1 MAETAKIDDA
11 AEKAYAA
18 AAEKVEAKPEAVK
31 PSETKQIEAKAAE
44 AKTPDV
50 KSAAAKVEAPAPV
63 AAKAV
68 EAKSAAKPAPAK
80 KAVTK
85 TVASKTA
92 KAPAKTPAV
101 KAAAK
106 QVAEAPSKR
115 KYVRKA
121 AAVAKP
127 VVTAKKVVAAKPAA
141 RKLAVE
147 TGANVTT
154 PVTLITKLKE
164 SKMATTTR
172 KTADNLTAQVQD
184 TVKDVQARAR
194 TAFEKSQAM
203 FGNAGE
209 FTKGNLEAMVE
220 SGKILATGVQAMG
233 KTYVA
238 EVKSTFETVQADAK
252 DLRAA
257 VTSPTEFVKLQSTL
271 IRKYFDNVV
280 AYNSKSAEA
289 ALKLANEAFQP
300 ISNRVSL
307 AVEKVKKAA

>member
-1 MAETAKIDDA
+1 MAEAAKIDDA

-31 PSETKQIEAKAAE
+31 PAEMKLIE
-44 AKTPDV
+44 
-50 KSAAAKVEAPAPV
+50 
-63 AAKAV
+63 AKAV
-68 EAKSAAKPAPAK
+68 EAK
-80 KAVTK
+80 AV
-85 TVASKTA
+85 
-92 KAPAKTPAV
+92 
-101 KAAAK
+101 AK
-106 QVAEAPSKR
+106 QVAEAPAKR

-121 AAVAKP
+121 VAAAKP
-127 VVTAKKVVAAKPAA
+127 VVAAKKAVTAKKVTAKPAS
-141 RKLAVE
+141 RKLAVK
-147 TGANVTT
+147 TATPVTT
-154 PVTLITKLKE
+154 PTTLIAKLKE
-164 SKMATTTR
+164 SKMVTTTK
-172 KTADNLTAQVQD
+172 KTADDFTAQVQD
-184 TVKDVQARAR
+184 TVKDVQARAK

-238 EVKSTFETVQADAK
+238 EVKSTFVTVQADAK

-271 IRKYFDNVV
+271 MRKYFDNVV

>member
-1 MAETAKIDDA
+1 MAEAAKIDDA

-18 AAEKVEAKPEAVK
+18 AAEKAVAKPEAVK
-31 PSETKQIEAKAAE
+31 PAEVKPTEAKAAE
-44 AKTPDV
+44 TRAPEV

-63 AAKAV
+63 AAKPL
-68 EAKSAAKPAPAK
+68 EAKPAPKPVVAK
-80 KAVTK
+80 KDAAK
-85 TVASKTA
+85 KVAPKTA

-106 QVAEAPSKR
+106 QVVEAPTKR

-121 AAVAKP
+121 VAAAKP
-127 VVTAKKVVAAKPAA
+127 VVAAKKVAAKPAP
-141 RKLAVE
+141 RKLVAKP
-147 TGANVTT
+147 AKPVTT
-154 PVTLITKLKE
+154 PVTLFAKLKE
-164 SKMATTTR
+164 TKMVTTTQ
-172 KTADNLTAQVQD
+172 KTADDMTAKIQD
-184 TVKDVQARAR
+184 TVKDVQARAK

-203 FGNAGE
+203 FGDAGE

-238 EVKSTFETVQADAK
+238 EVKSTFETVQSDVK
-252 DLRAA
+252 ELRA
-257 VTSPTEFVKLQSTL
+257 VKSPTDFVKLQSTMM
-271 IRKYFDNVV
+271 RKYFDNVV

-300 ISNRVSL
+300 ISSRVSL

>member
-1 MAETAKIDDA
+1 MAEAAKIDDA
-11 AEKAYAA
+11 AEKAYVA

-31 PSETKQIEAKAAE
+31 PAE

-68 EAKSAAKPAPAK
+68 EAKPAPKPAETNKAETN

-85 TVASKTA
+85 KVAPKTA
-92 KAPAKTPAV
+92 KAPAKTLAV

-106 QVAEAPSKR
+106 QTAEAPAKR

-121 AAVAKP
+121 VAAAKP
-127 VVTAKKVVAAKPAA
+127 VVAAKKAVTAKKAAAKPGL
-141 RKLAVE
+141 RKLAVK
-147 TGANVTT
+147 TAQ
-154 PVTLITKLKE
+154 PVAVPTTLIAKLKE
-164 SKMATTTR
+164 SKMAVTTK
-172 KTADNLTAQVQD
+172 KTADDLTAQVQD

-209 FTKGNLEAMVE
+209 FTKGNIEAMVE

-238 EVKSTFETVQADAK
+238 EVKSTFESVQADAK

-271 IRKYFDNVV
+271 MRKYFDNVV

-300 ISNRVSL
+300 ISSRVSL

>member
-1 MAETAKIDDA
+1 MAEAAKIDDA
-11 AEKAYAA
+11 AEKAYVA

-31 PSETKQIEAKAAE
+31 PAE

-68 EAKSAAKPAPAK
+68 EAKPAPKPAETD

-85 TVASKTA
+85 KVAPKTFKAPA

-106 QVAEAPSKR
+106 QIAEAPAKR

-121 AAVAKP
+121 VAAAKP
-127 VVTAKKVVAAKPAA
+127 VVAAKKAVTAKKVAAKPGL
-141 RKLAVE
+141 RKLAVK
-147 TGANVTT
+147 TAQ
-154 PVTLITKLKE
+154 PVAAPTTLIAKLKE
-164 SKMATTTR
+164 SKMAITTK
-172 KTADNLTAQVQD
+172 KTADDLTAQVQD

-238 EVKSTFETVQADAK
+238 EVKSTFESVQADAK

-271 IRKYFDNVV
+271 MRKYFDNVV

-300 ISNRVSL
+300 ISSRVSL

>member
-1 MAETAKIDDA
+1 MAEAAKIDDA
-11 AEKAYAA
+11 AEKAYVA
-18 AAEKVEAKPEAVK
+18 AAEKVEAKAEAVK
-31 PSETKQIEAKAAE
+31 PAE

-50 KSAAAKVEAPAPV
+50 KSVAAKVEAPAPV

-68 EAKSAAKPAPAK
+68 EAKAAPKPAETNQVETK

-85 TVASKTA
+85 KVAPKTA

-106 QVAEAPSKR
+106 QIAEAPAKR

-121 AAVAKP
+121 VAAAKP
-127 VVTAKKVVAAKPAA
+127 VVAAKKAVTAKKVAAKPGL
-141 RKLAVE
+141 RKLAVK
-147 TGANVTT
+147 TAQ
-154 PVTLITKLKE
+154 PVAGPTTLIAKLKE
-164 SKMATTTR
+164 SKMAITTK
-172 KTADNLTAQVQD
+172 KTADDLTAQVQD

-238 EVKSTFETVQADAK
+238 EVKSTFESVQADAK

-271 IRKYFDNVV
+271 MRKYFDNVV

-300 ISNRVSL
+300 ISSRVSL

>member
-1 MAETAKIDDA
+1 MAEAAKIDDA

-31 PSETKQIEAKAAE
+31 PAETKQTEAKAAE
-44 AKTPDV
+44 AKAPDV

-63 AAKAV
+63 VAKAV
-68 EAKSAAKPAPAK
+68 EAKSAAKPVPAK

-92 KAPAKTPAV
+92 KAPAK
-101 KAAAK
+101 
-106 QVAEAPSKR
+106 R

-121 AAVAKP
+121 VAAAKP
-127 VVTAKKVVAAKPAA
+127 VVAAKKAVTAKKDAAKPAL
-141 RKLAVE
+141 RKLAVK
-147 TGANVTT
+147 TATPVTT
-154 PVTLITKLKE
+154 PTTLIAKLKE
-164 SKMATTTR
+164 SKMATTTK
-172 KTADNLTAQVQD
+172 KTADDLTAQVQD

-271 IRKYFDNVV
+271 MRKYFDNVV

>member
-1 MAETAKIDDA
+1 MAEAAKIDDA

-18 AAEKVEAKPEAVK
+18 AAEKVVAKPEAVK
-31 PSETKQIEAKAAE
+31 PAEVKPTEAKAPETKAPE
-44 AKTPDV
+44 V
-50 KSAAAKVEAPAPV
+50 KSAAAKAP
-63 AAKAV
+63 K
-68 EAKSAAKPAPAK
+68 
-80 KAVTK
+80 
-85 TVASKTA
+85 
-92 KAPAKTPAV
+92 AKTPAV

-106 QVAEAPSKR
+106 QVAEAPAKR

-121 AAVAKP
+121 VVAAKP
-127 VVTAKKVVAAKPAA
+127 VVAAKKVAAKPAA
-141 RKLAVE
+141 RKLAVK
-147 TGANVTT
+147 TAKPATT
-154 PVTLITKLKE
+154 PVTLIARLKE
-164 SKMATTTR
+164 TKMVTTTQ
-172 KTADNLTAQVQD
+172 KTADDFTAKVQD
-184 TVKDVQARAR
+184 TVKDVQARAK

-271 IRKYFDNVV
+271 MRKYFDNVV